1 MTSRPPV
8 VLRQAPATPVWL
20 VADVLAVVLFA
31 AVGRRSHTEGL
42 TAAGVLGTAWPFL
55 TGVAVGW
62 LLTRAWKRPT
72 AVTPVGVGAWL
83 AALLVGMLLRRVT
96 GAGTAW
102 PFVVVA
108 TVVLAALTLGWRVV
122 AHLVRRRGRV
132 RARADRADLA
142 EHG

>member
-1 MTSRPPV
+1 MFA
-8 VLRQAPATPVWL
+8 LL
-20 VADVLAVVLFA
+20 VADVLAVLLFA
-31 AVGRRSHTEGL
+31 AVGRRSHAEGL

-62 LLTRAWKRPT
+62 LLTRAWQRPT

-96 GAGTAW
+96 GEGTAW

-108 TVVLAALTLGWRVV
+108 TVVLAALLLGWRFVV
-122 AHLVRRRGRV
+122 HLVRRRAQV
-132 RARADRADLA
+132 RARGDRADLA
-142 EHG
+142 ERA

>member
-1 MTSRPPV
+1 VSLPSR
-8 VLRQAPATPVWL
+8 LRMFALLA
-20 VADVLAVVLFA
+20 ADVLAVLLFA
-31 AVGRRSHTEGL
+31 AVGRRSHAEGL

-96 GAGTAW
+96 GEGTAW

-108 TVVLAALTLGWRVV
+108 TVVLAALLLGWRFVV
-122 AHLVRRRGRV
+122 HLVRRRAQV
-132 RARADRADLA
+132 RARGDRADLA
-142 EHG
+142 ERA

>member
-1 MTSRPPV
+1 MSLPSR
-8 VLRQAPATPVWL
+8 LRMFALLA
-20 VADVLAVVLFA
+20 ADVLAVLLFA
-31 AVGRRSHTEGL
+31 AVGRRSHAEGL

-96 GAGTAW
+96 GEGTAW

-108 TVVLAALTLGWRVV
+108 TVVLAALLLGWRFVV
-122 AHLVRRRGRV
+122 HLVRRRAQV
-132 RARADRADLA
+132 RARGDRADLA
-142 EHG
+142 ERA

>member
-1 MTSRPPV
+1 VSLPSR
-8 VLRQAPATPVWL
+8 LRMSALLA
-20 VADVLAVVLFA
+20 ADVLAVLLFA
-31 AVGRRSHTEGL
+31 AVGRRSHAEGL

-96 GAGTAW
+96 GEGTAW

-108 TVVLAALTLGWRVV
+108 TVVLAALLLGWRFVV
-122 AHLVRRRGRV
+122 HLVRRRAQV
-132 RARADRADLA
+132 RARGDRADLA
-142 EHG
+142 ERA